1 MENYFHLARTSA
13 ALLGHQVSSLLF
25 VSAEWLQLAPELAS
39 QHRHTHILQDLGM
52 LRHIPGEQQELIG
65 RGFNARGGTSFNNL
79 IETVY
84 EPKFVLEQLSTLEKS
99 VRLTYACRGAQQIK
113 CI

>member
-1 MENYFHLARTSA
+1 
-13 ALLGHQVSSLLF
+13 
-25 VSAEWLQLAPELAS
+25 
-39 QHRHTHILQDLGM
+39 M

-65 RGFNARGGTSFNNL
+65 RGFNARGGTSFNTL

-99 VRLTYACRGAQQIK
+99 VRLTYACRGAKQLK